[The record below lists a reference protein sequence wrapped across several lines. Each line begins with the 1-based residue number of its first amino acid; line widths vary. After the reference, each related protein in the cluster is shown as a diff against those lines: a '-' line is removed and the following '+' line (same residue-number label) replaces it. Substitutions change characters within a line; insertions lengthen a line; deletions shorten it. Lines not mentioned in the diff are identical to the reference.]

1 MFPGSTTKLSEELIA
16 SATTIYPKAD
26 LIRLSGTTAV
36 ATIVPTFGGGFS
48 GILFIVPITAGG
60 VATTTAG
67 NIAAVVTMPINQVT
81 VLVYSKLTGKWYP
94 GAIS

>member
-1 MFPGSTTKLSEELIA
+1 MFSGTTTKLSESVVA
-16 SATTIYPKAD
+16 SALSISPKTD
-26 LIRLSGTTAV
+26 LIRLSGNVAI
-36 ATIVPTFGGGFS
+36 ATIVPPFGGSS
-48 GILFIVPITAGG
+48 GILFIVPTTAGG

-81 VLVYSKLTGKWYP
+81 VLVYSKTANKWYA